1 VTDRLAE
8 DAVLLVSELVTNAA
22 MHAGTE
28 IAVAC
33 RLESPPARVPPG
45 GGYPLTVVVEVT
57 DHRPAAQVLRH
68 KDPGEDAWR
77 DEHGRGL
84 QIVDAMAETW
94 GVTYAHDSK
103 TVWFRL
109 TGLADEAPLIAPE
122 TPLLGPERIRA
133 GERVPASR
141 PTGADA
147 DWGSGAAASF
157 LAEAGELLAG
167 QLDEDMVAA
176 LTGQLLVP
184 RLADWCGVWL
194 AGETGT
200 MRLSHVWTKEE
211 RRLDALRRALEKQH
225 APPARLAPAGIPWP
239 WPWPRTPQRDRG
251 DPRDAGAGD
260 APGTATAFSL
270 VAGGRCVGALIVGR
284 AGPLPLPERATRLL
298 EDVAR
303 RVAQAVATARRYTQ
317 QVAISRAL
325 QRRQLP
331 VSLAAIPGIDSAI
344 VYEPHGEGQTV
355 GGDFYDLFPI
365 GGQRWCFLLGD
376 VMGSD
381 PEAMFFTGLAR
392 HLVRMLA
399 RENPG
404 AGNVLGKLNAA
415 VAEEGEEAAAYGGEV
430 IEPHFVSM
438 LYGELDLDPGTGG
451 AHCTVASAG
460 HPLPLRLS
468 ADGSVAPVAQPQMLL
483 GISKDAEFH
492 ADSFYLAPGDTLLC
506 VTDGVTERR
515 SGDRQLDDN
524 DGLAE
529 VLRGCRGLGA
539 TAVAERVRRA
549 AHDFD
554 PEPVDDDLA
563 VLVLEAVPAL
573 EGARSTT
580 PAA

>member
-1 VTDRLAE
+1 
-8 DAVLLVSELVTNAA
+8 
-22 MHAGTE
+22 
-28 IAVAC
+28 
-33 RLESPPARVPPG
+33 
-45 GGYPLTVVVEVT
+45 
-57 DHRPAAQVLRH
+57 
-68 KDPGEDAWR
+68 
-77 DEHGRGL
+77 
-84 QIVDAMAETW
+84 MAETW
-94 GVTYAHDSK
+94 GVSYAHDRK

-109 TGLADEAPLIAPE
+109 TGMADEAPLIAPD
-122 TPLLGPERIRA
+122 TPMLSPEPDA
-133 GERVPASR
+133 AAQRVPPAR
-141 PTGADA
+141 QDGRAADA
-147 DWGSGAAASF
+147 DWGGGAAASF

-194 AGETGT
+194 ASETST
-200 MRLSHVWTKEE
+200 TRLSHVWAREE
-211 RRLDALRRALEKQH
+211 RCLDSLRRALEQQH

-239 WPWPRTPQRDRG
+239 WPWPRTPQGARG
-251 DPRDAGAGD
+251 DLRDAGD
-260 APGTATAFSL
+260 AIEPGTATAFSL
-270 VAGGRCVGALIVGR
+270 VTGGRCLGALVVGR
-284 AGPLPLPERATRLL
+284 AGPLPLPEGATRLL

-344 VYEPHGEGQTV
+344 VYEPHGAGQTI

-365 GGQRWCFLLGD
+365 GDRRWCFLLGD

-404 AGNVLGKLNAA
+404 AGSVLGKLNAA
-415 VAEEGEEAAAYGGEV
+415 VAEEGEEAMTYGGELV
-430 IEPHFVSM
+430 EPHFVSM
-438 LYGELDLDPGTGG
+438 LYGELDPDPETGG

-468 ADGSVAPVAQPQMLL
+468 ADGTVEPVAGPQMLL

-515 SGDRQLDDN
+515 SGDRQLDDD

-573 EGARSTT
+573 EGARSTIS
-580 PAA
+580 AA